1 MMSFN
6 NYIIVIQLH
15 VDILSLSSQETNCI
29 QRHFKF
35 GAGANKAAANWFYIT
50 FPVKLDCK

>member
-1 MMSFN
+1 MRFN

-15 VDILSLSSQETNCI
+15 MDILSLPSQETNCI

-35 GAGANKAAANWFYIT
+35 RAGANKAAANRFYIT
-50 FPVKLDCK
+50 FPVKLDCE